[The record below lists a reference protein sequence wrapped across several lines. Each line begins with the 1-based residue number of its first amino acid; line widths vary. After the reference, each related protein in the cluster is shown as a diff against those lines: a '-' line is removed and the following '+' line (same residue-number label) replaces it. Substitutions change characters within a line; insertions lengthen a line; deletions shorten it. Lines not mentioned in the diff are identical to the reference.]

1 MAGKHGGRHKLT
13 GLESEHT
20 NPMPHS
26 TSPAAHTWGGS
37 RKVTWLLTQC
47 PTSQR
52 VLQLTAAREGLP
64 DLGELRGLAARS
76 SLASE
81 GEEHR
86 LPLTGSPA
94 RTLTT

>member
-13 GLESEHT
+13 GLGSERT
-20 NPMPHS
+20 NPTPVTAQAQQPS
-26 TSPAAHTWGGS
+26 Q
-37 RKVTWLLTQC
+37 KVTWLLTQH

-52 VLQLTAAREGLP
+52 ALQLTAARKRLP
-64 DLGELRGLAARS
+64 DLGELRELAARS

-81 GEEHR
+81 GAEHR
-86 LPLTGSPA
+86 LSLTGSPA